1 MYNLYSTVISKY
13 EGCAD
18 TVKTVA
24 DPGFRVV
31 ALPCKNTFL
40 KFPFTGTEVEAQIWN
55 GCI

>member
-40 KFPFTGTEVEAQIWN
+40 KFPFTGTEVEAQI
-55 GCI
+55 